1 MRLSWMLHIP
11 TVDATHFHQVIPS
24 TMDIGLPLAKCI
36 GVGCDLRDCLVG
48 LEKDCTFSAF
58 EKCLRVL
65 VKLRA
70 HPDFEEL
77 VACREQVASLAS
89 DGSSAAQ
96 GLFILSLCSCVIF
109 GVDAFFG
116 ADSV

>member
-1 MRLSWMLHIP
+1 MLHIP

-36 GVGCDLRDCLVG
+36 GVGYDLRDCLVG

-65 VKLRA
+65 V
-70 HPDFEEL
+70 DFEEL
-77 VACREQVASLAS
+77 VACRKQVASLAS

-116 ADSV
+116 V